1 MGMGWHREVY
11 PAFCRK
17 PDGEVMFSSIRC
29 GKNASVSVPCLTG
42 WWLWCAAT
50 VCTWRLSAPGR
61 RRGRE
66 PAEVPTTWLRCPVPL
81 TRLPTERERLARRS
95 RIAQAS
101 MFEV

>member
-61 RRGRE
+61 RRERE
-66 PAEVPTTWLRCPVPL
+66 PADGSDN
-81 TRLPTERERLARRS
+81 LAPMPSPSHAATHRTGTVGS
-95 RIAQAS
+95 TITHS
-101 MFEV
+101 SGLDV

>member
-42 WWLWCAAT
+42 WWLG
-50 VCTWRLSAPGR
+50 VR
-61 RRGRE
+61 RRSAHGVYPLQVVGADASQPRFRQ
-66 PAEVPTTWLRCPVPL
+66 PGSDAQSLSRGYPPNWNGWLDDH
-81 TRLPTERERLARRS
+81 A
-95 RIAQAS
+95 
-101 MFEV
+101 

>member
-42 WWLWCAAT
+42 WWLG
-50 VCTWRLSAPGR
+50 VR
-61 RRGRE
+61 RRSAHGVY
-66 PAEVPTTWLRCPVPL
+66 PLQVVGAAVSFLAWSPTMMIMIRMW
-81 TRLPTERERLARRS
+81 S
-95 RIAQAS
+95 G
-101 MFEV
+101 